1 MEDLSSVPTL
11 RLIQLSDLHL
21 GAPFTWLAPER
32 RAERQREQQRALD
45 RAVQLAIE
53 RSAAAILVPGDLFDA
68 EGVNAETMAF
78 ALHAFDRPGC
88 PPVFIAPGNHDP
100 CTTQSSYWNER
111 LLQARGWAWPAHV
124 HVFRDAEWSRADLHT
139 APVTVWGRSFV
150 SNAPAFGR
158 PLESRALPA
167 PASLDSARVHVAV
180 FHGSREN
187 ACPPGQKITA
197 PFSDAEMLA
206 SPFSYAAVGHYH
218 SLSTIEANG
227 ATRLAYAGSPVAL
240 NISETGA
247 HGALEVTIDT
257 TARTAQVEP
266 LVLDDR
272 RVYSITADVTGAA
285 SADAIDYRIVEALAA
300 AGATERDITR
310 VKLTGRIVRGVRYA
324 AAGTEVAAKVFAL
337 RLDLRELRPDYDLE
351 GIRAREATTTE
362 DRFAHALLAELDV
375 EQDTDKRTRI
385 LSALYY
391 GLDAFRLREVT
402 PAWEAM
408 SAPPEEVEA

>member
-1 MEDLSSVPTL
+1 MPTL

-21 GAPFTWLAPER
+21 GAPFTWLVAER
-32 RAERQREQQRALD
+32 RVERQREQQRALE

-53 RSAAAILVPGDLFDA
+53 RSATALLIPGDLFDA

-78 ALHAFDRPGC
+78 AVHAFTRQGC

-100 CTTQSSYWNER
+100 CTTQSAYWNER
-111 LLQARGWAWPAHV
+111 LLAARGWAWPAHV
-124 HVFRDAEWSRADLHT
+124 HVFRDADWSRADLHT

-158 PLESRALPA
+158 PLESRALPPRA
-167 PASLDSARVHVAV
+167 GLDASRVHIAV
-180 FHGSREN
+180 FHGSREA

-218 SLSTIEANG
+218 QTSRIEANG
-227 ATRLAYAGSPVAL
+227 AVRLAYAGSPVAL

-247 HGALEVTIDT
+247 HGVLEVALDT
-257 TARTAQVEP
+257 ATRTASIEP
-266 LVLDDR
+266 IVLDER
-272 RVYSITADVTGAA
+272 RVYSIAADVTGAA
-285 SADAIDYRIVEALAA
+285 SSDAIDYRILDALQA
-300 AGATERDITR
+300 AGVTGRDIAR

-324 AAGTEVAAKVFAL
+324 AASTGVAANVFAL

-362 DRFAHALLAELDV
+362 DRFAHALLAELDA
-375 EQDTDKRTRI
+375 EADATRRARI

-408 SAPPEEVEA
+408 SAPPEEIEA

>member
-1 MEDLSSVPTL
+1 MPTL

-21 GAPFTWLAPER
+21 GAPFTWLVSER
-32 RAERQREQQRALD
+32 RVERQREQQRALD
-45 RAVQLAIE
+45 RAVQIAIE
-53 RSAAAILVPGDLFDA
+53 RSATALLIPGDLFDT

-78 ALHAFDRPGC
+78 AVHAFTRQGC

-100 CTTQSSYWNER
+100 CTTQSAYWNER
-111 LLQARGWAWPAHV
+111 LLAARGWAWPAHV
-124 HVFRDAEWSRADLHT
+124 HVFRDAEWSRADLPA

-158 PLESRALPA
+158 PLESRALPPRA
-167 PASLDSARVHVAV
+167 ALDASRVHIAV
-180 FHGSREN
+180 FHGSREA

-218 SLSTIEANG
+218 QTSRIEANG
-227 ATRLAYAGSPVAL
+227 AVRLAYAGSPVAL

-247 HGALEVTIDT
+247 HGILEVALDT
-257 TARTAQVEP
+257 VTRTANIEP
-266 LVLDDR
+266 IVLDER
-272 RVYSITADVTGAA
+272 RVYSIAADVTGAA
-285 SADAIDYRIVEALAA
+285 SSDAIDYRILDALQA
-300 AGATERDITR
+300 AGVTGRDIAR
-310 VKLTGRIVRGVRYA
+310 VKLTGRIVRGVRY
-324 AAGTEVAAKVFAL
+324 VAASSDVAANVFAL

-362 DRFAHALLAELDV
+362 DRFAHALLAELDA
-375 EQDTDKRTRI
+375 EADTTRRARI

>member
-1 MEDLSSVPTL
+1 MPTL

-21 GAPFTWLAPER
+21 GAPFTWLVSER
-32 RAERQREQQRALD
+32 RVERQREQQRALD

-53 RSAAAILVPGDLFDA
+53 RSATALLIPGDLFDA

-78 ALHAFDRPGC
+78 AVHVFTRPGC

-100 CTTQSSYWNER
+100 CTTQSAYWNER
-111 LLQARGWAWPAHV
+111 LLAARGWAWPAHV

-158 PLESRALPA
+158 PLESRALPPRA
-167 PASLDSARVHVAV
+167 GLDASRVHIAV
-180 FHGSREN
+180 FHGSREA

-218 SLSTIEANG
+218 QTSRIEANG
-227 ATRLAYAGSPVAL
+227 AVRLAYAGSPVAL

-247 HGALEVTIDT
+247 HGILEVALDT
-257 TARTAQVEP
+257 VTRTANIEP
-266 LVLDDR
+266 IVLDER
-272 RVYSITADVTGAA
+272 RVYSIAADVTGAA
-285 SADAIDYRIVEALAA
+285 SSDAIDYRILDALQA
-300 AGATERDITR
+300 AGVTGRDIAR

-324 AAGTEVAAKVFAL
+324 AASTGVAANVFAL

-362 DRFAHALLAELDV
+362 DRFAHALLAELDA
-375 EQDTDKRTRI
+375 EADATRRARI

-408 SAPPEEVEA
+408 SAPPEEIEA